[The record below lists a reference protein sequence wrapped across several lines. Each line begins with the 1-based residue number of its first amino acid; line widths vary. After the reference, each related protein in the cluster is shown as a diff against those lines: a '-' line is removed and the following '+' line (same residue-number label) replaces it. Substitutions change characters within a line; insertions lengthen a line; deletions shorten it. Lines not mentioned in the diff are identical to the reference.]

1 MQFDQ
6 LKRREFITLLGGST
20 AWPLAA
26 RAQQSGKLP
35 TIGFLGSGT
44 LAVQGRWAAA
54 FSQRLRELGWIEDHN
69 IKIEYRWAE
78 GSRERAAEL
87 AAELVRLKVDVIVT
101 YANPMVAAA
110 KKATSVIPIVFAA
123 AADPLGTGLV
133 ASLARPGGNVT
144 GLSAQ
149 NTELAGKHL
158 ELLRELIPGLRR
170 LAIMANVGN
179 SASVL
184 EMREVQAAAHAI
196 GIEVATLE
204 IRRAKDIAP
213 ALEEARGREEALY
226 VCVDTVLFS
235 NRIRI
240 STLAIGAHLPTVHG
254 NREFVA
260 AGGLMSYG
268 PSFPDLFR
276 RAGDHVDKILRGANA
291 GDIPVEQPT
300 KFDLVINVTT
310 AKAIGITVPPML
322 LERADEVIE

>member
-1 MQFDQ
+1 MQ
-6 LKRREFITLLGGST
+6 RREFITLLGGSA
-20 AWPLAA
+20 AWAGPLAA
-26 RAQQSGKLP
+26 RAQNSNKLP
-35 TIGFLGSGT
+35 RIGFLGSGT
-44 LAVQGRWAAA
+44 AAA
-54 FSQRLRELGWIEDHN
+54 QGQWVAAFLQRLRELGWIDGRN
-69 IKIEYRWAE
+69 LTIEYRWAE
-78 GSRERAAEL
+78 GSSDRAAEL
-87 AAELVRLKVDVIVT
+87 AAEFVRLKVDVIVT
-101 YANPMVAAA
+101 YANPMVVAT

-133 ASLARPGGNVT
+133 ASLARPGSNVT
-144 GLSAQ
+144 GLSVQ

-158 ELLRELIPGLRR
+158 ELLRELIPELRR

-204 IRRAKDIAP
+204 IRRAEDIA
-213 ALEEARGREEALY
+213 AAFEEAKGRADALY
-226 VCVDTVLFS
+226 VCIDTVLFS
-235 NRIRI
+235 NRIRV
-240 STLAIGAHLPTVHG
+240 STLAIGAHLPTMLS

-276 RAGDHVDKILRGANA
+276 RAGDHVDKILRGAKP

-300 KFDLVINVTT
+300 KFDLVINLTT
-310 AKAIGITVPPML
+310 AKAIGLEVPPTL
-322 LERADEVIE
+322 LGRADEVIE